1 MTVRRWLDI
10 LSKDDRYAIEKG
22 FSGDTVFET
31 FSLFLRRSKN
41 PYNPH
46 YCIIDCII
54 RYISNLYIIIYIN
67 KFINYYGDTTCLLI
81 EKARARE
88 RFLLLSQKESSASEF
103 HCF

>member
-1 MTVRRWLDI
+1 MTVRRWFHISSRGDG
-10 LSKDDRYAIEKG
+10 YALKKG

-31 FSLFLRRSKN
+31 FSLFFQRPKN

-67 KFINYYGDTTCLLI
+67 KYINYYGDTTYLSL
-81 EKARARE
+81 EKAKARSC
-88 RFLLLSQKESSASEF
+88 FLLLAQKESFASEF
-103 HCF
+103 RCF